1 MFLAS
6 SWFGHRAR
14 NLSHQLRLAPDLRF
28 DGVCLLPGAS
38 QVDRDELPPA
48 HLLNLGAAAL
58 DALQPPADP
67 QAPPRRLWQLEQI
80 AAVCDELARLHCPLL
95 ILPAGT
101 DRQPQAH
108 ERGERL
114 LGRIRRGD
122 SLTGD
127 EALEELQRLDEPAAE
142 RQVIE
147 LAEFLHTLLRRAP
160 SLRVA
165 LAPGA
170 SPAALLTPE
179 RLRSLLAELSH
190 PGLGLW
196 YDPADAATRAAAGL
210 APPGAWLDAFGRNI
224 FGISLHDFAAGRDG
238 LPPGAGTVDWVLVA
252 DYLPRGALRV
262 LALAPSYDA
271 EWLAEAKSALAARKL
286 A

>member
-1 MFLAS
+1 MFLS
-6 SWFGHRAR
+6 SAWFGQRAR
-14 NLSHQLRLAPDLRF
+14 NLSHQLRHAADLRF
-28 DGVCLLPGAS
+28 EGVCLLPGANH
-38 QVDRDELPPA
+38 VDRAELSVAPP
-48 HLLNLGAAAL
+48 LNLGAAAL
-58 DALQPPADP
+58 DALQPATDQ
-67 QAPPRRLWQLEQI
+67 QAPPQRLWHLDQI
-80 AAVCDELARLHCPLL
+80 AAACDELIRLRCPLL
-95 ILPAGT
+95 ILPAGA

-122 SLTGD
+122 SLAGD
-127 EALEELQRLDEPAAE
+127 EALEELQRLDELAAE
-142 RQVIE
+142 RQIVE
-147 LAEFLHTLLRRAP
+147 LAEFVHTLLRRAP

-170 SPAALLTPE
+170 SPAALLTPA
-179 RLRSLLAELSH
+179 RLRSLLAELRH

-210 APPGAWLDAFGRNI
+210 APPGAWLDAFGREI
-224 FGISLHDFAAGRDG
+224 FGISLHDFAMGRDG
-238 LPPGAGTVDWVLVA
+238 LPPGAGTVDWALIA

-271 EWLAEAKSALAARKL
+271 EWLAEAKSALAARRL
-286 A
+286 V